1 MVVVVV
7 VCVCVERERERERCL
22 LLEETVHSFR
32 ITCGTPRGMEGSELK
47 VEEEMDQ
54 H

>member
-1 MVVVVV
+1 MVVVV
-7 VCVCVERERERERCL
+7 VCVWRERERERCL